1 MEGVTQIM
9 TDAAGKGLAG
19 VVVADTRKSKV
30 DGEQGR
36 LYYGGYSIADLA
48 ANASFEE
55 VVYLL
60 WNDRLPNKAELQDLC
75 LQINGEMAVHSQIY
89 DAFDLIDKDAHPM
102 GVLRTGVSMLGNF
115 DPDADDN
122 SPQANQR
129 KSLRLLAK
137 TTTLTAAWA
146 RIREGKRPIAPRDD
160 LSLAGNF
167 VYMMHGEDPDPAAVE
182 AIETYLILLADH
194 GFNASTFT
202 ARVVTSTD
210 GDLYSAIVAA
220 IGALKGPKHG
230 GANEAAMRIFLEI
243 GDVSNVETFFT
254 EEVKGKGRRIMGMG
268 HRVYKAP
275 DPRGAVLK
283 VQAEKLSAA
292 TGNAKWFDLATQ
304 LEDLALSDEYFVERK
319 LYANVDYYSAIVL
332 YTLDIPV
339 DFFTPLFAVS
349 RMAGWTAHVIE
360 QWADNRLIRPKANY
374 LGEIDLPWP
383 PLESR

>member
-1 MEGVTQIM
+1 MA
-9 TDAAGKGLAG
+9 DASGKGLAG

-48 ANASFEE
+48 AKASFEE

-60 WNDRLPNKAELQDLC
+60 WNDRLPNKAELQDMC
-75 LQINGEMAVHSQIY
+75 VQINGEMAVPPQVIQ
-89 DAFDLIDKDAHPM
+89 AFDLIDKDAHPM
-102 GVLRTGVSMLGNF
+102 GVVRTGVSLLGNL
-115 DPDADDN
+115 DPEADDN
-122 SPQANQR
+122 GPEANQR
-129 KSLRLLAK
+129 KALRLLAK

-146 RIREGKRPIAPRDD
+146 RIREGKRPVAPRDD

-167 VYMMHGEDPDPAAVE
+167 VYMMRDADPDPAAVE
-182 AIETYLILLADH
+182 AVETYLILLADH

-202 ARVVTSTD
+202 GRVVTSTD
-210 GDLYSAIVAA
+210 GDLYSAMVAA

-230 GANEAAMRIFLEI
+230 GANEAAMRVFLEI
-243 GDVSNVETFFT
+243 GDASNVEKFFQ
-254 EEVKGKGRRIMGMG
+254 EEVKGNGFRIPGIG

-292 TGNAKWFDLATQ
+292 TGNSKWFDLATK
-304 LEDLALSDEYFVERK
+304 LEDLTRADDYFIERN

-374 LGEIDLPWP
+374 LGEVDLPWP
-383 PLESR
+383 PLDSR